1 MASVVCATQQPA
13 AAHWSLPA
21 RQAEAVP
28 ITLAHLRLVKCEVVG
43 VRGVHLRRL
52 LLAPDAREEQGA
64 AWRDAGCEQGLELRE
79 GARKYVGDLV
89 VGLGLAVGVRARGR
103 GLG

>member
-1 MASVVCATQQPA
+1 MQP
-13 AAHWSLPA
+13 SSQLLPA

-52 LLAPDAREEQGA
+52 LLAPDAREEEGA
-64 AWRDAGCEQGLELRE
+64 AWRDAGCEEGRELRE
-79 GARKYVGDLV
+79 GAREYVGHLGA
-89 VGLGLAVGVRARGR
+89 GLGLGVGVRARGR
-103 GLG
+103 G